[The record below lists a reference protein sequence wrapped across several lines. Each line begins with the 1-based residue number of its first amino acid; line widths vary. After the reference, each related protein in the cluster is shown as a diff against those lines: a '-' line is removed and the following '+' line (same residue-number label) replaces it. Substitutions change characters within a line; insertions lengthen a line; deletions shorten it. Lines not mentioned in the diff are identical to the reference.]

1 MQVHQSLPS
10 VNRNL
15 GDVPDQDIS
24 RKWNSE
30 SYLYNGEQDESAV
43 LVEFDSVVLQEYC
56 LELWPPVIEDPKS
69 GYWERRVK
77 VIMPEWCSICFDR
90 TTVGSWDSSDNDWQ
104 CARQAQ
110 KEDGVRDSGIAPN
123 TLPDVKAM
131 PLNEVDWVIVDQITK
146 VG

>member
-1 MQVHQSLPS
+1 MRPDVDWILINSTEMIMQVHQSLPS

-56 LELWPPVIEDPKS
+56 LEL
-69 GYWERRVK
+69 
-77 VIMPEWCSICFDR
+77 
-90 TTVGSWDSSDNDWQ
+90 
-104 CARQAQ
+104 
-110 KEDGVRDSGIAPN
+110 
-123 TLPDVKAM
+123 
-131 PLNEVDWVIVDQITK
+131 
-146 VG
+146 